1 MNGNGIARGATR
13 PDDGPGSMDRKTSVV
28 GVWTGFLETKAGRW
42 VKERTGFV
50 ENLGSG
56 SPKGSRALIFWTL
69 ALPSP
74 IMFLLL
80 FAAPGAAFMAYLLLA
95 AALGLLFIMFW
106 QAYNGS
112 EQQDRDAFDTNRHLM
127 DRREAGYRLS
137 GWSLSRKADNALPAT
152 RAALDGDK
160 RTRGESISPRRLGV
174 RIGECHGRDAWISTE
189 TPLYVLA
196 STRTGKTT
204 SVIIP
209 IVMEAPGPVI
219 TTSSRMDVIEATLAM
234 RRDGFRTS
242 GREDYA
248 GGSPRHEPSEVWIFD
263 PTGICTDPAYAPYAI
278 NWDPVAACI
287 DDRKALN
294 LASAIVGTADL
305 KGDNANWAH
314 IATTI
319 VRSLL
324 TAGAVSGKGLDDVY
338 FWSQSMDGINIAA
351 NILKNSPDADLRS
364 LAAPLRALSE
374 DDQRTRSNK
383 MLSVST
389 SFEALGIKSIRQW
402 LRPNPGKE
410 RFDMRRFLSGRGTVY
425 MLSPLRST
433 QGEAAANE
441 AVFASMFLSEARDTA
456 REMAAESGFGKLEP
470 PLSLV
475 LDEVANI
482 TPWEGLPQLFTAG
495 SGDGIWSVAVV
506 QARNAARAAFGDGEE
521 KQMWDNS
528 QKLIGPGQSTSEVL
542 QGISDLVGEYDE
554 NRSDLSFNGFS
565 GAGLLSNLGILPRTE
580 RRKALP
586 VDSVRR
592 IPMGRFLLVS
602 SNARP
607 AAVTTVPYWRR
618 GWHRCSGEDARSIGR
633 GHAESVLR

>member
-1 MNGNGIARGATR
+1 MSGNDIAQGAGRRGSR
-13 PDDGPGSMDRKTSVV
+13 QEPMDRKTRIV
-28 GVWTGFLETKAGRW
+28 GAWASFLGTKAGRW
-42 VKERTGFV
+42 VKERTELV
-50 ENLGSG
+50 DSLASG

-69 ALPSP
+69 ALPAP
-74 IMFLLL
+74 IMIVML
-80 FAAPGAAFMAYLLLA
+80 FIAPGAAFKVYLLLA
-95 AALGLLFIMFW
+95 AALGLLFFVFW

-152 RAALDGDK
+152 RAALDADD
-160 RTRGESISPRRLGV
+160 RTRGESISPRKLGV

-248 GGSPRHEPSEVWIFD
+248 GGSPQHGQSEVWIFD
-263 PTGICTDPAYAPYAI
+263 PTGICTDPSYAPYAI

-287 DDRKALN
+287 DDRRAHN

-324 TAGAVSGKGLDDVY
+324 TAGAVSGKGLDEVY
-338 FWSQSMDGINIAA
+338 FWSQSMDGIIAAA
-351 NILKNSPDADLRS
+351 NILKNCQDNDLRS
-364 LAAPLRALSE
+364 LATPLQALMD

-402 LRPNPGKE
+402 LRPDPGRE
-410 RFDMRRFLSGRGTVY
+410 RFDMRRFLSGKGTVY

-441 AVFASMFLSEARDTA
+441 AVFASMFLSEARDMA
-456 REMAAESGFGKLEP
+456 RQMAAESGFGKLEP

-542 QGISDLVGEYDE
+542 QGISELVGEYDD
-554 NRSDLSFNGFS
+554 NRSDLSFNGFN
-565 GAGLLSNLGILPRTE
+565 GAGLLSSIGIMPRTE

-618 GWHRCSGEDARSIGR
+618 GWRRRSSEDARSIGR
-633 GHAESVLR
+633 GHAESVL

>member
-1 MNGNGIARGATR
+1 MSGNDIAQGAGRRGG
-13 PDDGPGSMDRKTSVV
+13 GPEPMDRKTRIV
-28 GVWTGFLETKAGRW
+28 GAWASFLGTKAGRW
-42 VKERTGFV
+42 VEERTELV
-50 ENLGSG
+50 DSLASG

-69 ALPSP
+69 ALPAP
-74 IMFLLL
+74 IMIVML
-80 FAAPGAAFMAYLLLA
+80 FIAPGAAFKVYLLLA
-95 AALGLLFIMFW
+95 AALGLLFFVFW

-152 RAALDGDK
+152 RAALDADD
-160 RTRGESISPRRLGV
+160 RTRGESISPRKLGV

-248 GGSPRHEPSEVWIFD
+248 GGSPQHGQSEVWIFD
-263 PTGICTDPAYAPYAI
+263 PTGICTDPSYAPYAI

-287 DDRKALN
+287 DDRRAHN

-324 TAGAVSGKGLDDVY
+324 TAGAVSGKGLDEVY
-338 FWSQSMDGINIAA
+338 FWSQSMDGIIAAA
-351 NILKNSPDADLRS
+351 NILKNCQDNDLRS
-364 LAAPLRALSE
+364 LATPLQALMD

-402 LRPNPGKE
+402 LRPDPGRE
-410 RFDMRRFLSGRGTVY
+410 RFDMRRFLSGKGTVY

-441 AVFASMFLSEARDTA
+441 AVFASMFLSEARDMA
-456 REMAAESGFGKLEP
+456 RQMAAESGFGKLEP

-542 QGISDLVGEYDE
+542 QGISELVGEYDD
-554 NRSDLSFNGFS
+554 NRSDLSFNGFN
-565 GAGLLSNLGILPRTE
+565 GAGLLSSIGIMPRTE

-618 GWHRCSGEDARSIGR
+618 GWRRRSSEDVRSIGR
-633 GHAESVLR
+633 GHAESVL

>member
-1 MNGNGIARGATR
+1 MSGDDIVQGAGRRG
-13 PDDGPGSMDRKTSVV
+13 DGPEPMDRKTRIV
-28 GVWTGFLETKAGRW
+28 GAWASFLGTEAGRW
-42 VKERTGFV
+42 VKERTGLV
-50 ENLGSG
+50 DSLASG

-69 ALPSP
+69 ALPAP
-74 IMFLLL
+74 IMIVML
-80 FAAPGAAFMAYLLLA
+80 FIAPGAAFKVYLLLA
-95 AALGLLFIMFW
+95 AALGLLFFVFW

-152 RAALDGDK
+152 RAALDADD
-160 RTRGESISPRRLGV
+160 RTRGESISPRKLGV

-248 GGSPRHEPSEVWIFD
+248 GGSPQHGQSEVWIFD
-263 PTGICTDPAYAPYAI
+263 PTGICTDPSYAPYAI

-287 DDRKALN
+287 DDRRAHN

-324 TAGAVSGKGLDDVY
+324 AAGAVSGKGLDEVY
-338 FWSQSMDGINIAA
+338 FWSQSMDGIIAAA
-351 NILKNSPDADLRS
+351 NILRNCQDNDLRS
-364 LAAPLRALSE
+364 LATPLQALMD

-402 LRPNPGKE
+402 LRPDPGRE
-410 RFDMRRFLSGRGTVY
+410 RFDMRRFLSGKGTVY

-441 AVFASMFLSEARDTA
+441 AVFASMFLSEARDMA
-456 REMAAESGFGKLEP
+456 RQMAAESGFGKLEP

-542 QGISDLVGEYDE
+542 QGISELVGEYDD
-554 NRSDLSFNGFS
+554 NRSDLSFNGFN
-565 GAGLLSNLGILPRTE
+565 GAGLLSSIGIMPRTE

-618 GWHRCSGEDARSIGR
+618 GWHRRSSEDARSIGR
-633 GHAESVLR
+633 GHAESVL

>member
-1 MNGNGIARGATR
+1 MNGSGVVQGSGRRGA
-13 PDDGPGSMDRKTSVV
+13 GPGQMERKTRIV
-28 GVWTGFLETKAGRW
+28 GVWTSFLGTGLGRW
-42 VKERTGFV
+42 VKEHTGFV
-50 ENLGSG
+50 DSLGSG
-56 SPKGSRALIFWTL
+56 SPKGSRALFLWTV

-74 IMFLLL
+74 IMILLL
-80 FAAPGAAFMAYLLLA
+80 FIVPGAAFTVYLLLVA
-95 AALGLLFIMFW
+95 GLGLLSIVFW

-152 RAALDGDK
+152 RAALDADA
-160 RTRGESISPRRLGV
+160 RTRGESISPRKLGV
-174 RIGECHGRDAWISTE
+174 RIGECHGRGAWISTE

-248 GGSPRHEPSEVWIFD
+248 GGSPQHGQSEVWIFD
-263 PTGICTDPAYAPYAI
+263 PTGICTDPSYAPYAI

-287 DDRKALN
+287 DDRRALN

-324 TAGAVSGKGLDDVY
+324 AAGAVSGKGLDDVY
-338 FWSQSMDGINIAA
+338 FWSQSMDGIIAAA
-351 NILKNSPDADLRS
+351 NILKNCQDDDLRG
-364 LAAPLRALSE
+364 LAAPLQALMD

-402 LRPNPGKE
+402 LRPDPDRE

-441 AVFASMFLSEARDTA
+441 AVFASMFLSEARDMA
-456 REMAAESGFGKLEP
+456 RQMAAESGFGKLEP

-554 NRSDLSFNGFS
+554 NRSDLSFNGFN
-565 GAGLLSNLGILPRTE
+565 GAGLLSSLGFLPRTE

-618 GWHRCSGEDARSIGR
+618 GWRRRSSADARSIGR

>member
-1 MNGNGIARGATR
+1 MSGNDIAQGAGRRGG
-13 PDDGPGSMDRKTSVV
+13 GPEPMDRKTRIV
-28 GVWTGFLETKAGRW
+28 GAWASFLGTKAGRW
-42 VKERTGFV
+42 VKERTELV
-50 ENLGSG
+50 DSLASG

-69 ALPSP
+69 ALPAP
-74 IMFLLL
+74 IMIVML
-80 FAAPGAAFMAYLLLA
+80 FIAPGAAFKVYLLLA
-95 AALGLLFIMFW
+95 AALGLLFFVFW

-152 RAALDGDK
+152 RAALDADD
-160 RTRGESISPRRLGV
+160 RTRGESISPRKLGV
-174 RIGECHGRDAWISTE
+174 RIGECHGRGAWISTE

-248 GGSPRHEPSEVWIFD
+248 GGSPQHGQSEVWIFD
-263 PTGICTDPAYAPYAI
+263 PTGICTDPSYAPYAI

-287 DDRKALN
+287 DDRRAHN

-324 TAGAVSGKGLDDVY
+324 TAGAVSGKGLDEVY
-338 FWSQSMDGINIAA
+338 FWSQSMDGIIAAA
-351 NILKNSPDADLRS
+351 NILKNCQDNDLRS
-364 LAAPLRALSE
+364 LATPLQALMD

-402 LRPNPGKE
+402 LRPDPGRE
-410 RFDMRRFLSGRGTVY
+410 RFDMRRFLSGKGTVY

-441 AVFASMFLSEARDTA
+441 AVFASMFLSEARDMA
-456 REMAAESGFGKLEP
+456 RQMAAESGFGKLEP

-542 QGISDLVGEYDE
+542 QGISELVGEYDD
-554 NRSDLSFNGFS
+554 NRSDLSFNGFN
-565 GAGLLSNLGILPRTE
+565 GAGLLSSIGIMPRTE

-618 GWHRCSGEDARSIGR
+618 GWRRRSSADARSIGR
-633 GHAESVLR
+633 GHAESVL

>member
-1 MNGNGIARGATR
+1 MNGSGLFQGAGRLGGDPEAMERKARI
-13 PDDGPGSMDRKTSVV
+13 V
-28 GVWTGFLETKAGRW
+28 GLWAGFLETGAGRW
-42 VKERTGFV
+42 VKEHTQLV
-50 ENLGSG
+50 DSLGSG
-56 SPKGSRALIFWTL
+56 SPEGPKTLGFWSL
-69 ALPSP
+69 ALPAP
-74 IMFLLL
+74 ILLML
-80 FAAPGAAFMAYLLLA
+80 IPFAPGAAFKVYLMLA
-95 AALGLLFIMFW
+95 AALGFVSIVFW
-106 QAYNGS
+106 RAYNGS
-112 EQQDRDAFDTNRHLM
+112 EQQDRDAFDTNRNLM
-127 DRREAGYRLS
+127 DRHEAGYRLS

-152 RAALDGDK
+152 RAALDADAS
-160 RTRGESISPRRLGV
+160 TRGSSISPRRLGV
-174 RIGECHGRDAWISTE
+174 RLGECHGEDAWVSTE

-234 RRDGFRTS
+234 RRDGFRTD

-248 GGSPRHEPSEVWIFD
+248 GGSPQHDPSEVWIFD
-263 PTGICTDPAYAPYAI
+263 PTGICTDPSYAPYAI
-278 NWDPVAACI
+278 NWDPVAACT
-287 DDRKALN
+287 DDRRAQS
-294 LASAIVGTADL
+294 LAGAIVGTADL

-351 NILKNSPDADLRS
+351 NILKNYPDRDLRN
-364 LAAPLRALSE
+364 LAAPLQALIN
-374 DDQRTRSNK
+374 DDLRTRSNK

-389 SFEALGIKSIRQW
+389 SFEALGLKSIRQW
-402 LRPNPGKE
+402 LRPDPSRE
-410 RFDMRRFLSGRGTVY
+410 RFDMKRFLAGQGTVY

-433 QGEAAANE
+433 QGEAAASQ

-506 QARNAARAAFGDGEE
+506 QARNAARAAFGEGEE

-542 QGISDLVGEYDE
+542 QGISDLAGEHDVHHD
-554 NRSDLSFNGFS
+554 DLSLNGFNRM
-565 GAGLLSNLGILPRTE
+565 GLFSNLGVMSRTE
-580 RRKALP
+580 RRKTLP
-586 VDSVRR
+586 ADSVRR
-592 IPMGRFLLVS
+592 IPMGRFLFVS

-607 AAVTTVPYWRR
+607 AAVTAVPYWRR
-618 GWHRCSGEDARSIGR
+618 GWSPSSGAAGRSIGR

>member
-1 MNGNGIARGATR
+1 MSGNDIAQGAGRRGG
-13 PDDGPGSMDRKTSVV
+13 GPEPMDRKTRIV
-28 GVWTGFLETKAGRW
+28 GAWASFLGTEAGRW
-42 VKERTGFV
+42 VKERTELV
-50 ENLGSG
+50 DSLASG
-56 SPKGSRALIFWTL
+56 SPKGSRALIFWTM
-69 ALPSP
+69 ALPAP
-74 IMFLLL
+74 IMIVML
-80 FAAPGAAFMAYLLLA
+80 FIAPGAAFKVYLLLA
-95 AALGLLFIMFW
+95 AALGLLSAVFW

-152 RAALDGDK
+152 RAALDADD
-160 RTRGESISPRRLGV
+160 RTRGESISPRKLGV

-248 GGSPRHEPSEVWIFD
+248 GGSPQHGQSEVWIFD
-263 PTGICTDPAYAPYAI
+263 PTGICTDPSYAPYAI

-287 DDRKALN
+287 DDRRAHN

-324 TAGAVSGKGLDDVY
+324 TAGAVSGKGLDEVY
-338 FWSQSMDGINIAA
+338 FWSQSMDGIIAAA
-351 NILKNSPDADLRS
+351 NILKNCQDNDLRS
-364 LAAPLRALSE
+364 LATPLQALMD

-402 LRPNPGKE
+402 LRPDPGRE
-410 RFDMRRFLSGRGTVY
+410 RFDMRRFLSGKGTVY

-441 AVFASMFLSEARDTA
+441 AVFASMFLSEARDMA
-456 REMAAESGFGKLEP
+456 RQMAAESGFGKLEP

-542 QGISDLVGEYDE
+542 QGISELVGEYDD
-554 NRSDLSFNGFS
+554 NRSDLSFNGFN
-565 GAGLLSNLGILPRTE
+565 GAGLLSSIGIMPRTE

-618 GWHRCSGEDARSIGR
+618 GWRRRSSEDARSIGR
-633 GHAESVLR
+633 GHAESVL

>member
-1 MNGNGIARGATR
+1 MSGNDIVQGIGRRG
-13 PDDGPGSMDRKTSVV
+13 DGPEPMDRKTRIV
-28 GVWTGFLETKAGRW
+28 GAWASFLGTKAGRW
-42 VKERTGFV
+42 VKERTELV
-50 ENLGSG
+50 DSLASG

-69 ALPSP
+69 ALPAP
-74 IMFLLL
+74 IMIVML
-80 FAAPGAAFMAYLLLA
+80 FIAPGAAFKVYLLLA
-95 AALGLLFIMFW
+95 AALGLLFFVFW

-152 RAALDGDK
+152 RAALDADD
-160 RTRGESISPRRLGV
+160 RTRGEGISPRKLGV

-248 GGSPRHEPSEVWIFD
+248 GGSPQHGQSEAWIFD
-263 PTGICTDPAYAPYAI
+263 PTGICTDPSYAPYAI

-287 DDRKALN
+287 DDRRAHN

-324 TAGAVSGKGLDDVY
+324 AAGAVSGKGLDEVY
-338 FWSQSMDGINIAA
+338 FWSQSMDGIIAAA
-351 NILKNSPDADLRS
+351 NILKNCQDNDLRS
-364 LAAPLRALSE
+364 LATPLQALMD

-402 LRPNPGKE
+402 LRPDPGRE
-410 RFDMRRFLSGRGTVY
+410 RFDMRRFLSGKGTVY

-441 AVFASMFLSEARDTA
+441 AVFASMFLSEARDMA
-456 REMAAESGFGKLEP
+456 RQMAAESGFGKLEP

-542 QGISDLVGEYDE
+542 QGISELVGEYDD
-554 NRSDLSFNGFS
+554 NRSDLSFNGFN
-565 GAGLLSNLGILPRTE
+565 GAGLLSSIGIMPRTE

-618 GWHRCSGEDARSIGR
+618 GWHRRSSEDARSIGR
-633 GHAESVLR
+633 GHAESVL